1 DACKRNRNRHRR
13 ISDTQQLRSTRRH
26 VPPLTSDGQNPAE
39 KTKPRG
45 HSSLAPG
52 EPSTMKRNNPHV
64 LVIDD
69 EADLC
74 ELLSLRLRHEGFEA
88 TSCSSGNEA
97 LALLESEQIDAVLLD
112 FRLEDEDGLD
122 VLSKILLRSADLPV
136 IMLTAHGT
144 TEAAVEAMK
153 RGAYGFLTKPF
164 DDRELVLELRHAV
177 DHGHLKREVAGL
189 RRMLGGVSSHRLLGT
204 SAS

>member
-1 DACKRNRNRHRR
+1 
-13 ISDTQQLRSTRRH
+13 
-26 VPPLTSDGQNPAE
+26 
-39 KTKPRG
+39 
-45 HSSLAPG
+45 
-52 EPSTMKRNNPHV
+52 
-64 LVIDD
+64 
-69 EADLC
+69 
-74 ELLSLRLRHEGFEA
+74 
-88 TSCSSGNEA
+88 
-97 LALLESEQIDAVLLD
+97 
-112 FRLEDEDGLD
+112 
-122 VLSKILLRSADLPV
+122 PV

-204 SAS
+204 SASIAEVRERITRAAGTEATVLILGESGTGKEVAARNLHELSARHDKPFIAINCGALPADLLESELLGHVRGAFTGAIREKDGLFMAADGG